1 MYLIQG
7 HKVLPAT
14 LDGIKSC
21 ICTTIKLAT
30 GRDYTQ
36 SVELSS
42 ILSKYHLECP
52 RERFEVP
59 DWNLVLVLNAL
70 LKEPFEP
77 LKSVSVKYLTYKT
90 VFLVAMAMAAR
101 ISEVNAI
108 DFRKIMHDSHWH
120 NVWLEPNSLFLAKT
134 QKSRKPT
141 AARQFKL
148 TNLAQF
154 VGSKEKEVLLCPVRA
169 LRIYIKRTA
178 HLRKHK
184 KCLFLSLQPNRKTEI
199 TRQSINI
206 WIRNTIRLAYH
217 LAGEDDANLGRAT
230 NHEIRSITSS
240 LSFERSLSLENVMKS
255 CHWKGH
261 NTFTSYYL
269 KDVTVLSAELMR
281 FSPLVV
287 ASTVINKVLLL
298 LYVLVITFLFSF
310 EQCQVSLSLIHK
322 HL

>member
-1 MYLIQG
+1 MYLIDG
-7 HKVLPAT
+7 NKVLPAT

-21 ICTTIKLAT
+21 ICSTLALAT
-30 GRDYTQ
+30 GHDF
-36 SVELSS
+36 SKNLELSS

-70 LKEPFEP
+70 LQEPFEP
-77 LKSVSVKYLTYKT
+77 LKTVSIKYLTYKT

-101 ISEVNAI
+101 VSEVNAI
-108 DFRKIMHDSHWH
+108 DYRKILHDEHWKH
-120 NVWLEPNSLFLAKT
+120 VWLEPNSLFMAKT
-134 QKSRKPT
+134 QRNRKPT
-141 AARQFKL
+141 STRQFKL

-154 VGSKEKEVLLCPVRA
+154 VGSREKDALLCPVRA
-169 LRIYIKRTA
+169 LRIYLKRTA

-217 LAGEDDANLGRAT
+217 LAGNDQASLGRAT
-230 NHEIRSITSS
+230 NHEIRAITSS

-287 ASTVINKVLLL
+287 ASTVINQVLAFLSC
-298 LYVLVITFLFSF
+298 VTFLP
-310 EQCQVSLSLIHK
+310 
-322 HL
+322 